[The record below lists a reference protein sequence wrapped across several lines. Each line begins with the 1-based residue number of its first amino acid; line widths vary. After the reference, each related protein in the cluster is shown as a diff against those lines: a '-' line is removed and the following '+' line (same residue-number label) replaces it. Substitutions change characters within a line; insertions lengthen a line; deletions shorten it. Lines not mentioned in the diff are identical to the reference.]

1 MTSIQRIFC
10 GFDQPILSWVASD
23 LLKRYSSGDLLDLSS
38 VTVVVPGGRA
48 LRRLMELLVVEAER
62 LGSKVGIVPP
72 KIITRGGLIDRF
84 MPRSGPLASEISR
97 QMAWVSAIRGV
108 DTNIVAKLIPDVA
121 PEFLDRAATSLAKR
135 VDSIYIEISSAGLEF
150 KDVAEK
156 GQQIEGFYEEERWEA
171 LQEIYLRYREILSE
185 SGQECRYAWRA
196 EKCLEG
202 TPIDIPGELCL
213 VGLFELTP
221 QQKLFLDRCRGVINA
236 VVYATENQTAGFDQY
251 GAVVPAYWEKQ
262 KLYLA
267 NSQISVV
274 EHPRDIAPAA
284 LDWVTSIA
292 PEISES
298 DLVIGLGDETLSFF
312 LKGQFD
318 ELDFKTRAALGLSA
332 LQTEPGFLISTIVRY
347 LESRSFEHL
356 AGLIRHPFILSWLA
370 ERLEISADSE
380 GELLAALDNYQP
392 RHLQATTCEPLPSD
406 PSKDALALR
415 VVDTIH
421 ELLSPLR
428 EDSAVV
434 AEWSKRI
441 FSVLA
446 PFSRA
451 LGDSNGEL
459 LKTINEILSELSA
472 CPVGIKLRGSEALT
486 ILIDQLESRASIPD
500 PRESGIELLG
510 WLELAFDDSVALLIT
525 GLDEGVVPAVINSD
539 PFLPDSLNRHLGLAS
554 NAARFAR
561 DMALLSVILSSKKH
575 LKIVSSRRALSGDLV
590 QPSRLLFAC
599 DDDVLPQ
606 RVEMLRKE
614 GERFKR
620 SSAESYSRRE
630 FLVGPPE
637 PLIEPINS
645 MSITSFASY
654 INCPYQFY
662 LERVAKVYP
671 VSDDLVELDALGF
684 GTLAHDVLAAAA
696 RDPGFNSSDANIVRD
711 LLFDTLEDFNRRL
724 FSRNSLPAV
733 KIQIDQLKGRLQ
745 RMIDWQVV
753 QRRDGWRTF
762 SVERDL
768 SDLNVFVETS
778 GDPMRITGRID
789 RIDVN
794 DSTGNYMI
802 LDYKTSDRGRDKSD
816 ICAEKKIEGHEE
828 KQIVWSDLQVPLYLL
843 AGKLLLAN
851 EKKAVGF
858 GYINLS
864 AQTYHQIYEPLDVV
878 DIEYKSGITQ
888 ASAIADLVRKQVF
901 WPPNSRR
908 VMDPERDPYWR
919 LLAGLSEQV
928 EQLAGEEIDV

>member
-1 MTSIQRIFC
+1 
-10 GFDQPILSWVASD
+10 
-23 LLKRYSSGDLLDLSS
+23 
-38 VTVVVPGGRA
+38 
-48 LRRLMELLVVEAER
+48 
-62 LGSKVGIVPP
+62 
-72 KIITRGGLIDRF
+72 
-84 MPRSGPLASEISR
+84 
-97 QMAWVSAIRGV
+97 
-108 DTNIVAKLIPDVA
+108 
-121 PEFLDRAATSLAKR
+121 
-135 VDSIYIEISSAGLEF
+135 
-150 KDVAEK
+150 
-156 GQQIEGFYEEERWEA
+156 
-171 LQEIYLRYREILSE
+171 
-185 SGQECRYAWRA
+185 
-196 EKCLEG
+196 
-202 TPIDIPGELCL
+202 
-213 VGLFELTP
+213 
-221 QQKLFLDRCRGVINA
+221 
-236 VVYATENQTAGFDQY
+236 
-251 GAVVPAYWEKQ
+251 
-262 KLYLA
+262 
-267 NSQISVV
+267 
-274 EHPRDIAPAA
+274 
-284 LDWVTSIA
+284 
-292 PEISES
+292 
-298 DLVIGLGDETLSFF
+298 
-312 LKGQFD
+312 
-318 ELDFKTRAALGLSA
+318 
-332 LQTEPGFLISTIVRY
+332 
-347 LESRSFEHL
+347 
-356 AGLIRHPFILSWLA
+356 
-370 ERLEISADSE
+370 
-380 GELLAALDNYQP
+380 
-392 RHLQATTCEPLPSD
+392 
-406 PSKDALALR
+406 
-415 VVDTIH
+415 
-421 ELLSPLR
+421 
-428 EDSAVV
+428 
-434 AEWSKRI
+434 
-441 FSVLA
+441 
-446 PFSRA
+446 
-451 LGDSNGEL
+451 
-459 LKTINEILSELSA
+459 
-472 CPVGIKLRGSEALT
+472 
-486 ILIDQLESRASIPD
+486 
-500 PRESGIELLG
+500 
-510 WLELAFDDSVALLIT
+510 
-525 GLDEGVVPAVINSD
+525 
-539 PFLPDSLNRHLGLAS
+539 
-554 NAARFAR
+554 
-561 DMALLSVILSSKKH
+561 
-575 LKIVSSRRALSGDLV
+575 
-590 QPSRLLFAC
+590 
-599 DDDVLPQ
+599 
-606 RVEMLRKE
+606 
-614 GERFKR
+614 
-620 SSAESYSRRE
+620 
-630 FLVGPPE
+630 
-637 PLIEPINS
+637 